1 MPNPEKKEGNSG
13 ACWKCGNIITWTKT
27 GNYQGVDKFQWQ
39 NSDGST
45 HYKKIGAGKS
55 DFACSSGTALDGF
68 NTPTQPKEPYEY
80 KILTEENITLYK
92 AIVAK
97 VCEYDI
103 LGDEEIAKYP
113 VDQSGQSKGRIKN
126 ISAQVLRDILAQQ
139 REDLD

>member
-1 MPNPEKKEGNSG
+1 MVTKLEPKKEGVSG
-13 ACWKCGNIITWTKT
+13 ACNVCGTQVVWVAKTWQGKT
-27 GNYQGVDKFQWQ
+27 ELKLRNVSGQQSHNKK
-39 NSDGST
+39 DGSNWVCNT
-45 HYKKIGAGKS
+45 GL
-55 DFACSSGTALDGF
+55 GTDGF
-68 NTPTQPKEPYEY
+68 DTPTQPKEPYEY
-80 KILTEENITLYK
+80 KVLTEENITLYK

-103 LGDEEIAKYP
+103 LGDEEIVKYP

>member
-1 MPNPEKKEGNSG
+1 MPNPQKIEGNSG
-13 ACWKCGNIITWTKT
+13 ACWKCNKTITYVKT
-27 GNYQGVDKFQWQ
+27 GSYQGNDKFQWQ
-39 NSDGST
+39 NSDGSG
-45 HYKKIGAGKS
+45 HYKKIGEGAK
-55 DFACSSGTALDGF
+55 DFACSSGTGLDGF
-68 NTPTQPKEPYEY
+68 DKPTPKEPYEY
-80 KILTEENITLYK
+80 KVLTEENMTLYK

-139 REDLD
+139 RENLD